1 MILLNSSCLQLNS
14 VLNLN
19 NQLNLNLLKVNP
31 RRKKKKIKNLILKN
45 EKI

>member
-14 VLNLN
+14 DLNLN

-31 RRKKKKIKNLILKN
+31 RKKKKIKNLILKN
-45 EKI
+45 EKF